1 MLNIHDA
8 QFYKIQLKWAADN
21 FDAEHRMRMTA
32 ELDDVRKQEDVALRS
47 DAQLVLWMKDHLTLT
62 GAGAGPVLRR
72 RAGQTTAARA
82 DHRDLAVDHGNGYEA
97 RSFIRLPIHPS
108 ATP

>member
-32 ELDDVRKQEDVALRS
+32 ELDDVRKQEDVAL
-47 DAQLVLWMKDHLTLT
+47 
-62 GAGAGPVLRR
+62 
-72 RAGQTTAARA
+72 
-82 DHRDLAVDHGNGYEA
+82 
-97 RSFIRLPIHPS
+97 
-108 ATP
+108 